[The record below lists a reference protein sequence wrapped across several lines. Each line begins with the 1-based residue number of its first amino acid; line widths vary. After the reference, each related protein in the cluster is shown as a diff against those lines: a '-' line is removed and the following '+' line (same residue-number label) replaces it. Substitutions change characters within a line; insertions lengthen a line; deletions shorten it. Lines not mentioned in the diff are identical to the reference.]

1 MGDLHRCQLA
11 GDPAE
16 AGSRLS
22 GSSSWNSSLEKREP
36 DRGLIG
42 FVCEC
47 AAVGCTTR
55 VEATLAEY
63 QIARAQPTRFLV
75 APGHMDPD
83 YERVV
88 TTNERFAIVEKLG
101 VAGELA
107 TDEAD

>member
-1 MGDLHRCQLA
+1 VPTADRVARNESLFREVNERIVELEQQLGDR
-11 GDPAE
+11 DPE
-16 AGSRLS
+16 TGS
-22 GSSSWNSSLEKREP
+22 
-36 DRGLIG
+36 IG

-75 APGHMDPD
+75 APGHMDPN

-88 TTNERFAIVEKLG
+88 TTNNRFAIVEKLG
-101 VAGELA
+101 LAGELA